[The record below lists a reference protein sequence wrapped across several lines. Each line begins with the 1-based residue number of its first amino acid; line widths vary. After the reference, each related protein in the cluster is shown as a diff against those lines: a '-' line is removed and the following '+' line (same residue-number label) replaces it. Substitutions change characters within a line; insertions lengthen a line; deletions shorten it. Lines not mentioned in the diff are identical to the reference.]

1 MIMHDIELIVKLIL
15 FMIST
20 FGYFCFFYRR
30 AYIHVTIIPLFVGA
44 LQVTVLFVFSLVGL
58 LFPCSLILYLGGFVL
73 LLLEWKAYKTAILQ
87 RCIRDHRFWF
97 SIIIFCILA
106 VLLWGKEFSRLDDF
120 THWALIEKIMLITDR
135 LPNTSDRLMHHAAY
149 PPGSALYIYYFVR
162 MIGEEEFLQMLG
174 QAYLIICGLL
184 PLLAFTKKK
193 SSIILMF
200 MVSLY
205 IMICNVSFYG
215 LKVDTLLPVCGAGLF
230 VIYYLEFHE
239 KEDIP
244 PQKILMCI
252 PLVFFI
258 MLVKNPGILFA
269 LFFIILLLP
278 RLTKKGKIRWLA
290 SLIATMLL
298 GYGLWRLYYHF
309 AYPAAEISGH
319 AMTIENYVSGFS
331 EKAGMDKTILFFNI
345 VKNAFLNKDNVLL
358 LGWIIIPC
366 LPFVIADKRIRGE
379 WISYIIKLLI
389 LYCLYV
395 VGVYL
400 MYIFSMSPEETVVL
414 AGLDRYMG
422 TIRQICWLAGAA
434 FMFAKDMEMTEGNH
448 ICFATATLIVALS
461 LAVLPLNERLLNSAV
476 CEEAFNDLEEERIY
490 IYPEISSPK
499 LREALDDSIRDYG
512 VRSGKKYLFCF
523 KPDTSYVTVHYFWFM
538 AEYCLYSSDIDIASW
553 ENGVDAEWFYA
564 YDYVIIKDMEEEE
577 KEKYLCSFDN
587 VVFMN

>member
-184 PLLAFTKKK
+184 PLWAFTKKK

-200 MVSLY
+200 LVSLY

-215 LKVDTLLPVCGAGLF
+215 LKVDTLLPVCGVSLF
-230 VIYYLEFHE
+230 VIYYLEFHG
-239 KEDIP
+239 KDDIP

-252 PLVFFI
+252 PLISFI
-258 MLVKNPGILFA
+258 MLVKNPGILFV
-269 LFFIILLLP
+269 LIFIILLLP
-278 RLTKKGKIRWLA
+278 RLMKKGKIRWLA
-290 SLIATMLL
+290 ALLATMILS
-298 GYGLWRLYYHF
+298 YGLWRLYYQF
-309 AYPAAEISGH
+309 AYPAAETSIH
-319 AMTIENYVSGFS
+319 AMTIKNYVSVFS
-331 EKAGMDKTILFFNI
+331 EKAGMDKMLLFFRV
-345 VKNAFLNKDNVLL
+345 VKSAFLNKENVLL

-366 LPFVIADKRIRGE
+366 LPFAAADKRIRGE
-379 WISYIIKLLI
+379 WVSFVFKLVL
-389 LYCLYV
+389 LYGLYV
-395 VGVYL
+395 AGVYL
-400 MYIFSMSPEETVVL
+400 MYLFSMSAEETEVL

-422 TIRQICWLAGAA
+422 TIRQVCWLAGAA
-434 FMFAKDMEMTEGNH
+434 FIFAKDRETAEGNH
-448 ICFATATLIVALS
+448 ICLVTAGVIAALALVAL
-461 LAVLPLNERLLNSAV
+461 PINERLFNSAV
-476 CEEAFNDLEEERIY
+476 CEEAFSNLEEERIY
-490 IYPEISSPK
+490 IYIRKYHRLNSEK
-499 LREALDDSIRDYG
+499 LWMIQSVIMESDLGKSI
-512 VRSGKKYLFCF
+512 
-523 KPDTSYVTVHYFWFM
+523 
-538 AEYCLYSSDIDIASW
+538 YSVLNRKLLTLLS
-553 ENGVDAEWFYA
+553 
-564 YDYVIIKDMEEEE
+564 IIFG
-577 KEKYLCSFDN
+577 LWLNTAFILLI
-587 VVFMN
+587 